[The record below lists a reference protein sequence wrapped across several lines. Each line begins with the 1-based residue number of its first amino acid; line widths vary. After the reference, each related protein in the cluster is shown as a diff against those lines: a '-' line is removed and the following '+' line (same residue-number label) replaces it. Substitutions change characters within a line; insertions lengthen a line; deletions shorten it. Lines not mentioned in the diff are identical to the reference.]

1 MTPINISY
9 GDMIRIR
16 RSPAMPIIR
25 VEVTGIDVRVDDN
38 SLRVIV
44 WLRGDSDSVSAEF
57 GIYQVRRMMEMAR
70 VQP

>member
-25 VEVTGIDVRVDDN
+25 VAVTGIDVRVDDN
-38 SLRVIV
+38 SLRVTV
-44 WLRGDSDSVSAEF
+44 WLCGDSDLESAEF